1 MAPVLPATD
10 WITTSVELEIS
21 ALVVVMSMP
30 SSSVT
35 SSSSTKAPRVPEPS
49 SREITV
55 MGPDAVVPSA
65 SAQEEELSSE
75 AELWEVLLSEVL
87 LSEVEPSL
95 VEEVPLLQQPAS
107 MEAHRVSAKIAER
120 TFFIVMTFLLVF
132 LGSMSF
138 SLPTAT

>member
-1 MAPVLPATD
+1 
-10 WITTSVELEIS
+10 
-21 ALVVVMSMP
+21 
-30 SSSVT
+30 
-35 SSSSTKAPRVPEPS
+35 
-49 SREITV
+49 
-55 MGPDAVVPSA
+55 MGPEAEVPSA
-65 SAQEEELSSE
+65 SASEEELSSE

-95 VEEVPLLQQPAS
+95 VEEVPLLPQPAS